1 MKNQMNKFSS
11 LALILASTAIFV
23 GCATTAT
30 PTATELRAPFI
41 DNKSQIE
48 ACYEKVLKKQPDVG
62 AGTTELKFLINE
74 EGRAYK
80 TIFLKK
86 KSTLQSK
93 LLNACIK
100 RVVSS
105 WQFPKGKKIE
115 VVYPF
120 QFETAKS
127 AAASATPTET
137 PVSDESKVGEPEKND
152 TLDIIN
158 TNPEESGDEMPETP
172 AE

>member
-1 MKNQMNKFSS
+1 MHKFSS
-11 LALILASTAIFV
+11 SVLILITTALFV
-23 GCATTAT
+23 GCATTTT
-30 PTATELRAPFI
+30 PSASELQAPFV

-48 ACYEKVLKKQPDVG
+48 GCYEKVLKKQPDVG

-100 RVVSS
+100 RAVSS

-127 AAASATPTET
+127 AAATTTTEA
-137 PVSDESKVGEPEKND
+137 PVSDESKVGEPAKND

-158 TNPEESGDEMPETP
+158 TNPEESGDETPETP